1 MLAPLR
7 LAQERRAQERVLAER
22 ERAAFLTNA
31 SALVA
36 DSLDTFSAL
45 AIVAHNA
52 VPVMAD
58 ACVVDLADDDGKLM
72 RAAAVHRDPDVVTAL
87 AQRYPATEPIH
98 PLLAGVLANGRALLV
113 ARAQLA
119 ELGGFGAADLR
130 PVAALL
136 VPMLARGRT
145 VGVISFVS
153 FESGRRF
160 GAEDRAVGEDLA
172 RRIALGVDNVR
183 LYRAADEANT
193 RFLDLVESLGA
204 IVWESDLM
212 RRNYRF
218 VSGRAVSVFGHE
230 LARWHDEPNF
240 WLSVQHADDRAPSAA
255 ESGLA
260 LGDPHD
266 HDLEYRVLTA
276 DRRTVRVLDLVRVV
290 RGPDGSPRHLRGVM
304 IQMTKGSH
312 AEPAQREGEE
322 ARRHAALGSVA
333 ALANAAAHE
342 INNPLAIIMGNL
354 EMFARRDDI
363 PDSVATRTD
372 AMLAAG
378 RRIAGIVGRMRRIT
392 RLRSIPSRGDLPAM
406 LDLRRSSTS
415 ADAG

>member
-7 LAQERRAQERVLAER
+7 HVQERRAQERVLAER

-58 ACVVDLADDDGKLM
+58 ACVIDLMDDDGALM
-72 RAAAVHRDPDVVTAL
+72 RAAAVHRDPEVVAAL
-87 AQRYPATEPIH
+87 AQRYPATQPIH

-113 ARAQLA
+113 GRAQA
-119 ELGGFGAADLR
+119 ADLGGFGAAAAR
-130 PVAALL
+130 PVAAIL
-136 VPMLARGRT
+136 VPLLARGRT
-145 VGVISFVS
+145 VGVISLFS

-160 GAEDRAVGEDLA
+160 GPEDRALAEDLA

-183 LYRAADEANT
+183 LYRAADEANM

-204 IVWESDLM
+204 IVWEADLM
-212 RRNYRF
+212 RRHYTF
-218 VSGRAVSVFGHE
+218 VSGRAVALFGHP
-230 LARWHDEPNF
+230 LARWHDDPNF
-240 WLSVQHADDRAPSAA
+240 WLSVQHADDRARSAA

-260 LGDPHD
+260 LGEPHD

-276 DRRTVRVLDLVRVV
+276 DRRTVRLLDLVRVV
-290 RGPDGSPRHLRGVM
+290 RGADGSARHLRGVM
-304 IQMTKGSH
+304 IHVNKDSH
-312 AEPAQREGEE
+312 AALADREGEE
-322 ARRHAALGSVA
+322 AKRHAALGSVA

-354 EMFARRDDI
+354 EMFARREDI
-363 PDSVATRTD
+363 PDGVAVRTD

-415 ADAG
+415 ADA